1 MRCLYICLY
10 TQFEVLE
17 TTCCLWV
24 VHALTLGVAYLG
36 DDDLLASPPAQE
48 LPDGPLGSIGVP
60 AELGHVAVVL
70 LLQRLPESSSSD
82 SRSVRTTSLAPLR
95 YTLGST
101 FPAFVFSFGAKMDFM
116 SPRTPSSLPPL
127 LSSSAL
133 AGIGAATGKSARP
146 RRREVAWDL
155 LVIGSL
161 AALPPALFRDSTR
174 ESIKCESHI
183 KL

>member
-1 MRCLYICLY
+1 
-10 TQFEVLE
+10 
-17 TTCCLWV
+17 
-24 VHALTLGVAYLG
+24 
-36 DDDLLASPPAQE
+36 
-48 LPDGPLGSIGVP
+48 
-60 AELGHVAVVL
+60 
-70 LLQRLPESSSSD
+70 
-82 SRSVRTTSLAPLR
+82 
-95 YTLGST
+95 
-101 FPAFVFSFGAKMDFM
+101 MDFM

-133 AGIGAATGKSARP
+133 AGIGAAATAKPVRP

-161 AALPPALFRDSTR
+161 AAPPPALFRDSTR

>member
-1 MRCLYICLY
+1 LRFYRRLAVY
-10 TQFEVLE
+10 
-17 TTCCLWV
+17 V

-36 DDDLLASPPAQE
+36 DDDLLASPPAHE

-70 LLQRLPESSSSD
+70 LLQRLPESSSSSD
-82 SRSVRTTSLAPLR
+82 SRSVRTTFLAPLR

-133 AGIGAATGKSARP
+133 AGIGAAATAKPVRP

-161 AALPPALFRDSTR
+161 AAPPPALFRDSTR